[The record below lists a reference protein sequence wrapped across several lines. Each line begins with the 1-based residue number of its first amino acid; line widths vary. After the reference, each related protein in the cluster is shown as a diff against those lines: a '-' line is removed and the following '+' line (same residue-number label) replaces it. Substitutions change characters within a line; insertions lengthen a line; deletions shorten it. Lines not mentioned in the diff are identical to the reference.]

1 MEEST
6 VATAYAVEGVRAE
19 VLLHALEAEGV
30 YVSSGSACSS
40 NHPGISA
47 TLKGIGLPAK
57 LLDAT
62 VRLSFS
68 AENTEAEAERFL
80 ELFRQLVPKLRQFK
94 R

>member
-1 MEEST
+1 MDS
-6 VATAYAVEGVRAE
+6 APQILSLSVEGVRAE
-19 VLLHALEAEGV
+19 VLLACLGGR
-30 YVSSGSACSS
+30 GSLCVERFGLLA

-57 LLDAT
+57 LLDST

-68 AENTEAEAERFL
+68 AENTEEEAERFL
-80 ELFRQLVPKLRQFK
+80 ELFRQTVPKLRQFK